1 MNLRNTNLQKA
12 AKKANDFNKT
22 IGKRR
27 FVAGV
32 TGGAAGESFVADV
45 EDIGSI
51 GDVFEAG
58 PTDLE
63 EVTDEGGREDAFKK
77 LMNRTKFGAES
88 LLITPL
94 VFGVGKGIKA
104 AATRGKNIE
113 FSNSKLDKFFNKV
126 FSTLRARGAKPQ
138 SIFEAKMAEKGATMA
153 DTNRAMELVKTI
165 DSEVDSMF
173 PTVKSVLDKFK
184 F

>member
-1 MNLRNTNLQKA
+1 MNIKGNTNLQKLQ
-12 AKKANDFNKT
+12 KADDFNKT

-32 TGGAAGESFVADV
+32 AGGAAGEAFVADV
-45 EDIGSI
+45 EDLGTF

-88 LLITPL
+88 LLITPI
-94 VFGVGKGIKA
+94 VYGVGKGIKA
-104 AATRGKNIE
+104 AATRGK
-113 FSNSKLDKFFNKV
+113 K
-126 FSTLRARGAKPQ
+126 
-138 SIFEAKMAEKGATMA
+138 
-153 DTNRAMELVKTI
+153 
-165 DSEVDSMF
+165 
-173 PTVKSVLDKFK
+173 
-184 F
+184 